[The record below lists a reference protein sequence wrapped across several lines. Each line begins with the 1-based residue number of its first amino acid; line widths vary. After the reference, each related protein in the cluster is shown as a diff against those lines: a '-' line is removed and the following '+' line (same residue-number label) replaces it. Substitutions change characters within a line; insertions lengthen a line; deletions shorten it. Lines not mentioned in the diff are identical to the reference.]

1 MRAIQ
6 HRYSSSAL
14 RQHRMRACCASSVL
28 LGLLTWHPTPA
39 HAQYPTP
46 EQQQLQQQVAPV
58 KPLILP
64 QMTEQTGKTK
74 QPQIEQLI
82 QAQESSPLMHPT
94 PAPAQYP
101 TPGQQQLQ
109 QQVAPVKPVILP
121 QMTEQ
126 TGKTKQQQIEQ
137 LIQAKEQGPKPEP
150 SPLMQKPSGE
160 SEKTKLLQIEQLTRK
175 PSPAQQTPEVTRQTL
190 LQQLETGKQ
199 TQKQTQA
206 PGQTWDP
213 LKLVPQSESGPQLKP
228 LSVPMI
234 APLSP
239 RPDPALRPPPSLEQ
253 LQQLQQQMQQQVR
266 QPAPAVVPGVGPV
279 QIHSMDIETALM
291 QVQQQRSSGGQ
302 SATQAELEALKA
314 RMAAM
319 LEGTA
324 TNPDAAKP
332 SAPSLAK
339 PLAAG
344 AEEKYQKLVDAGIF
358 SSPTSPASGGNVPAL
373 QATTLAASVAAPIP
387 NAASSA
393 AVGAATTAGVA
404 GLSTGSLAAVG
415 ASVLAAAAAAAAAS
429 ASSANDIALSNAASQ
444 ASNNL
449 NNVTARA
456 NWPTNLNATFSGRLS
471 GTLSDSSAVGGN
483 LSMQV
488 NFATIGSH
496 APIPGSVQFDNNKG
510 SATLSLVQSGGYVGG
525 GMNGTYN
532 NQAMTGYIRNGQFYG
547 PAANAIKGSWDM
559 STSSV
564 SGGGTFAANR

>member
-1 MRAIQ
+1 MRAI
-6 HRYSSSAL
+6 HHWYSSSAL

-28 LGLLTWHPTPA
+28 LGLLAWHQPPA
-39 HAQYPTP
+39 HAQSPTP
-46 EQQQLQQQVAPV
+46 EQQQLQQQIEPV
-58 KPLILP
+58 KPLVLP
-64 QMTEQTGKTK
+64 Q
-74 QPQIEQLI
+74 
-82 QAQESSPLMHPT
+82 
-94 PAPAQYP
+94 
-101 TPGQQQLQ
+101 
-109 QQVAPVKPVILP
+109 V
-121 QMTEQ
+121 TEQ

-137 LIQAKEQGPKPEP
+137 LIQAQEQGPKPEP
-150 SPLMQKPSGE
+150 SPLMQKPTGE
-160 SEKTKLLQIEQLTRK
+160 SEKTKLLQIEQLTQK
-175 PSPAQQTPEVTRQTL
+175 PGPAPQPSEVTRQTL
-190 LQQLETGKQ
+190 LQQLEAG
-199 TQKQTQA
+199 KQTQA

-213 LKLVPQSESGPQLKP
+213 LKLVPQSESGPQVQP
-228 LSVPMI
+228 LSMPVI
-234 APLSP
+234 APVSP
-239 RPDPALRPPPSLEQ
+239 RPDPVLRPAPSLEQ
-253 LQQLQQQMQQQVR
+253 LQQLQQQVQQQVR
-266 QPAPAVVPGVGPV
+266 QPMPAVVPGVGPV
-279 QIHSMDIETALM
+279 QIYSMDIETALM
-291 QVQQQRSSGGQ
+291 QVQQQRSAAGQ
-302 SATQAELEALKA
+302 SATQVELEALKA

-319 LEGTA
+319 LEGSA
-324 TNPDAAKP
+324 TNPDAVKP

-358 SSPTSPASGGNVPAL
+358 TSPASPASGSNVPAL
-373 QATTLAASVAAPIP
+373 QATTLAAS
-387 NAASSA
+387 SA
-393 AVGAATTAGVA
+393 AATPNPTASAAAGAAGTAGVG
-404 GLSTGSLAAVG
+404 GLSTGSLAAI
-415 ASVLAAAAAAAAAS
+415 SSSLAAATAAAAAAAAS
-429 ASSANDIALSNAASQ
+429 SANDITLSNAATQ

>member
-1 MRAIQ
+1 MRTI
-6 HRYSSSAL
+6 HHWYPSSAW

-28 LGLLTWHPTPA
+28 LGLLAWHPTPA

-74 QPQIEQLI
+74 QQQIEQLI
-82 QAQESSPLMHPT
+82 QAQE
-94 PAPAQYP
+94 
-101 TPGQQQLQ
+101 
-109 QQVAPVKPVILP
+109 
-121 QMTEQ
+121 
-126 TGKTKQQQIEQ
+126 
-137 LIQAKEQGPKPEP
+137 P
-150 SPLMQKPSGE
+150 SPLMQKPTGE
-160 SEKTKLLQIEQLTRK
+160 SEKAKQLQIEQLTQK
-175 PSPAQQTPEVTRQTL
+175 QSPAQQAPEVTRQTL

-213 LKLVPQSESGPQLKP
+213 IKLVPQSESGPQVKP
-228 LSVPMI
+228 LTMPVI
-234 APLSP
+234 APLPP

-253 LQQLQQQMQQQVR
+253 LQQLQQLQQQQQQMQQQVP
-266 QPAPAVVPGVGPV
+266 QQVQQPAVVPGVGPV
-279 QIHSMDIETALM
+279 QIYSMDIETALM

-324 TNPDAAKP
+324 TNNPDAAKP

-358 SSPTSPASGGNVPAL
+358 SSPTSPASGSNVPAL
-373 QATTLAASVAAPIP
+373 QATTLAASAAAPIP

-393 AVGAATTAGVA
+393 AAGAATTAGVA

-429 ASSANDIALSNAASQ
+429 ASGANDIALSNAASQ

-456 NWPTNLNATFSGRLS
+456 NWPTNLNATYSGRLS